1 MSHSIAP
8 LGTWHL
14 ALGTWHLALSTWH
27 LKTQTQTLSS
37 NHLGQI
43 SVFQQVSR
51 LNQNSTNLDAE
62 QFVCARVRTTQPS
75 PLRTAS
81 MLVLK
86 HTINDKYFFA
96 HKYLLV

>member
-14 ALGTWHLALSTWH
+14 ALGTWHLALGTWH